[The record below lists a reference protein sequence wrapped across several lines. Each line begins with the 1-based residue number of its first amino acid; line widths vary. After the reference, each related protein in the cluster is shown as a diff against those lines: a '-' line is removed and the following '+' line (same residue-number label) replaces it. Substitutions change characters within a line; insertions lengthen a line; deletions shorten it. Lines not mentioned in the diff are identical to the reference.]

1 MRTETQP
8 LKRPACFDFFLTGQA
23 PDITEL
29 RTYVEQLEA
38 RTALTQPV
46 PPAEGGEAVYWE
58 VTTGMGT
65 KVEVIPQVEFTKRS
79 FDTGRFRPLVYGGTA
94 PPASQEQA
102 APAWSDA
109 VCDAGFQAMEARGFR
124 VGASDIGKDDMK
136 AMFLAMAEAAKAS
149 QEQAQQP
156 IKDHQI
162 AQIVNQ
168 LRDIAIE
175 FHMVQQLRERI
186 AHVIVPVLKAQ
197 QPTLG
202 ALGKRRIFDAIR
214 GAYDLGFSDAR
225 NAKTVPGDGAPGY
238 KGRDVEADHGE
249 ALLNSLNHCIKLA
262 QQPDHLPDAGKM
274 VQQPSG
280 GEVKAAPVES
290 YPAQDQAFYAFW
302 YSHMKG
308 DLMQPPLA
316 DISHSTARYIWDSAL
331 ATPKP
336 EPMTD
341 EQIANVVLQTVYA
354 GDDSTPHRNAWARE
368 IGIPFARAIEAHHGI
383 TKGSESAA
391 CSVCEGKGHVY
402 RDGRCVGFCRCP
414 AGRNALALNIPPAP
428 ITKGEA

>member
-1 MRTETQP
+1 MSTNDKQTD
-8 LKRPACFDFFLTGQA
+8 A
-23 PDITEL
+23 L
-29 RTYVEQLEA
+29 RTLRYLRA
-38 RTALTQPV
+38 SPLMANHHAGLDAAIAALTQPAQ
-46 PPAEGGEAVYWE
+46 PAEGGEAWAKTASE
-58 VTTGMGT
+58 LNRFAHTGKWPEDST
-65 KVEVIPQVEFTKRS
+65 
-79 FDTGRFRPLVYGGTA
+79 D

-149 QEQAQQP
+149 QEQA
-156 IKDHQI
+156 
-162 AQIVNQ
+162 
-168 LRDIAIE
+168 
-175 FHMVQQLRERI
+175 
-186 AHVIVPVLKAQ
+186 
-197 QPTLG
+197 
-202 ALGKRRIFDAIR
+202 
-214 GAYDLGFSDAR
+214 
-225 NAKTVPGDGAPGY
+225 
-238 KGRDVEADHGE
+238 
-249 ALLNSLNHCIKLA
+249 
-262 QQPDHLPDAGKM
+262 
-274 VQQPSG
+274 QQPSG